1 MCQPEGGEGGGL
13 VLGAGGGEGKCPA
26 AAALRPLQLRGLKDL
41 VFS

>member
-1 MCQPEGGEGGGL
+1 MPTEGGGL
-13 VLGAGGGEGKCPA
+13 VLGGRRWGEGKCPA